1 VEQKAKAMLIMAVT
15 LGTLVL
21 AGFVGVSYTD
31 GQSPSHAANNQANHH
46 ARHLTN

>member
-31 GQSPSHAANNQANHH
+31 APSASHSPNNQANHH
-46 ARHLTN
+46 SRHLTD

>member
-31 GQSPSHAANNQANHH
+31 VQGASHSPNNQATHH
-46 ARHLTN
+46 PRHLSN